1 MSSLEWYELIEKFY
15 SFKRIA
21 LHYNFYV
28 NEIEK
33 IEKSLEEMRPFNEA
47 IKDAEKL
54 VEKDRPHFLVI
65 KGIKDGVIEI
75 DGPAPYWFRS
85 LAENG
90 TLVADTLK
98 LPEGD
103 IRLYPY
109 DIVKYDNGT
118 ISVVHLSDV

>member
-1 MSSLEWYELIEKFY
+1 MSSLEWYELVEKFY

-21 LHYNFYV
+21 LRYNFYT

-33 IEKSLEEMRPFNEA
+33 MEKSLEEMRPFNEA

-54 VEKDRPHFLVI
+54 VKKDRSHFLVI
-65 KGIKDGVIEI
+65 KGVKDGVIEI
-75 DGPAPYWFRS
+75 DGPTPYWLKS

-90 TLVADTLK
+90 ILVGDTLK
-98 LPEGD
+98 LSTGD
-103 IRLYPY
+103 VRLYPY

-118 ISVVHLSDV
+118 VSVVHSSDV

>member
-1 MSSLEWYELIEKFY
+1 MSSLDCYELVEKFY

-21 LHYNFYV
+21 LRYNFYT

-33 IEKSLEEMRPFNEA
+33 MEKSLEEMRPFNEA

-54 VEKDRPHFLVI
+54 VEKDRPHFLII
-65 KGIKDGVIEI
+65 KGIEDGVIEI

-98 LPEGD
+98 LSSGN

-109 DIVKYDNGT
+109 DIVKYDNGDIT
-118 ISVVHLSDV
+118 VVHSSDV

>member
-21 LHYNFYV
+21 LRHNFYTD
-28 NEIEK
+28 EIEK
-33 IEKSLEEMRPFNEA
+33 MEKSLEEMRPFNEA
-47 IKDAEKL
+47 IKDAGKL

-75 DGPAPYWFRS
+75 DGPAPYWFKS

-109 DIVKYDNGT
+109 DIVKYDNGQV
-118 ISVVHLSDV
+118 SVVHSSDV

>member
-1 MSSLEWYELIEKFY
+1 MSSLEWYELVEKFY

-21 LHYNFYV
+21 LRYNFYT

-33 IEKSLEEMRPFNEA
+33 MEKSLEEMRPFNEA

-54 VEKDRPHFLVI
+54 IKKDRPHFLVI
-65 KGIKDGVIEI
+65 KGVKDGVIEI
-75 DGPAPYWFRS
+75 EGPAPYWLKS

-90 TLVADTLK
+90 TLVGDTLK
-98 LPEGD
+98 LSTGD
-103 IRLYPY
+103 VRLYPY

-118 ISVVHLSDV
+118 ISVVHSSDV